1 VKDFGYAV
9 MQSQIELISRYQYD
23 CNGTCK
29 RENYREVGE

>member
-9 MQSQIELISRYQYD
+9 MQSQIQLISMYQYD
-23 CNGTCK
+23 CDGMYK